1 MQGYLEVRKRVT
13 ERSSSLCS
21 CLSKSFRV
29 SEAYWDSVLVP
40 EDSSVLTMVSVIIV
54 EARYVSD

>member
-1 MQGYLEVRKRVT
+1 MQGYLEVRKGVT

-21 CLSKSFRV
+21 CLSQSFRV

-40 EDSSVLTMVSVIIV
+40 EDSSILTMVSVIIV